1 MSRLTYMLQM
11 LFAVVLTAGILLQG
25 LTGVTNHL
33 PQIDL
38 EGAAQINDH
47 GHSHDP
53 VVDVA
58 WSDHGHSHDVT
69 DHDHNP
75 GLTVP
80 SEDPS
85 PLPPLTKDA
94 WTIVSLMVWD
104 MQHGLER
111 PPRV

>member
-1 MSRLTYMLQM
+1 MSRPIYMLQM
-11 LFAVVLTAGILLQG
+11 LFAVVLTVAILLQG

-38 EGAAQINDH
+38 EVVAEINDH

-58 WSDHGHSHDVT
+58 WSAHGHSHDVA

-75 GLTVP
+75 GLALL
-80 SEDPS
+80 SDDPT

-94 WTIVSLMVWD
+94 QSIVSLMVWD